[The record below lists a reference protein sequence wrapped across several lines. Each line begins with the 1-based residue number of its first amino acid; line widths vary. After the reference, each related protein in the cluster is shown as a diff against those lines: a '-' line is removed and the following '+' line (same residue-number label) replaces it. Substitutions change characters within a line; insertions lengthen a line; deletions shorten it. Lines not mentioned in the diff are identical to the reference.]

1 MPKIASSISHPLA
14 ALALQ
19 DADHPKEKLK
29 KKKKDVSR
37 WILHSLETT
46 KLLCLEVSS

>member
-29 KKKKDVSR
+29 KKKKRCQQMDSA
-37 WILHSLETT
+37 
-46 KLLCLEVSS
+46 